1 MREEYN
7 SVLSTLT
14 EADTDISV
22 KPKYRP
28 IYRSISGIKSQMV
41 ILFLQKDSNFKGA
54 AHMQNFHNNG
64 K

>member
-7 SVLSTLT
+7 SILCEEYNTVLPTPT

-28 IYRSISGIKSQMV
+28 KGRSD
-41 ILFLQKDSNFKGA
+41 QK
-54 AHMQNFHNNG
+54 
-64 K
+64 